1 MKIVAIENQFMRVER
16 QNWHFVKITTDEGIV
31 GLGEAS
37 LEGREQ
43 TVAAAVD
50 EFSRY
55 LIGEDPGPIEHHWQ
69 RLHRH
74 GFWRGGV
81 ILNSAI
87 AAIDQALWDVKGKR
101 LGVPVYELLGGPT
114 RQRVRVYTHA
124 GGATAEATV
133 ERVQELMALGYRAF
147 KLGSGLPIQAG
158 RSPEAVDERAI
169 IRRTEEKVRLVR
181 EAVGP
186 DVDLMLDNHGRFMPA
201 FAIELMHALQPYN
214 MLFLEELV
222 PPENLAALEKV
233 ALVKANVP
241 LATGERLFSKWEFR
255 ELIEKQLVDVVQPD
269 ICHAG
274 GILELKKIAALAEA
288 YYIKVAPHNPNGP
301 VATAASLHL
310 AASIPNFLILE
321 TAYAE
326 PYRSRAQKI
335 GPVIKDGWIELP
347 TAPGLGIEL
356 DEDVIRAHPYS
367 PHDYSPLYYPDG
379 SVADV

>member
-1 MKIVAIENQFMRVER
+1 MKIVAIENQLMRVAR

-31 GLGEAS
+31 GVGEAS
-37 LEGREQ
+37 LEGREK

-55 LIGEDPGPIEHHWQ
+55 LIGEDPTPIEHHWQ

-81 ILNSAI
+81 VLNSAI
-87 AAIDQALWDVKGKR
+87 AAIDQALWDIKGKR

-124 GGATAEATV
+124 GGPTTEATV
-133 ERVQELMALGYRAF
+133 ERVHELMELGYRAF
-147 KLGSGLPIQAG
+147 KLGSGVPIEAG
-158 RSPEAVDERAI
+158 RAPDPVDERAI
-169 IRRTEEKVRLVR
+169 IRRTEEKIRRVR

-201 FAIELMHALQPYN
+201 FAIELMHVLQPFN

-233 ALVKANVP
+233 SLVKANVP

-274 GILELKKIAALAEA
+274 GISELKKIAAMAEA
-288 YYIKVAPHNPNGP
+288 FYIKVAPHNPNGP

-326 PYRSRAQKI
+326 PFRSQVQRQ
-335 GPVIKDGWIELP
+335 GLTIKDGWIDLP
-347 TAPGLGIEL
+347 TTPGLGVEL

-367 PHDYSPLYYPDG
+367 PHDYAPMYYLDG
-379 SVADV
+379 SVADI

>member
-1 MKIVAIENQFMRVER
+1 MKIVAIENQLMRVER
-16 QNWHFVKITTDEGIV
+16 QNWHFVKITTDEGITGV
-31 GLGEAS
+31 GEAS
-37 LEGREQ
+37 LEGRER
-43 TVAAAVD
+43 TVAAAVE

-87 AAIDQALWDVKGKR
+87 AGIEQALWDIKGKQ
-101 LGVPVYELLGGPT
+101 LGVPVYSLFGGPT
-114 RQRVRVYTHA
+114 RRRVRVYTHA
-124 GGATAEATV
+124 GGPTTEATV
-133 ERVQELMALGYRAF
+133 ERVHQLMELGYRAF
-147 KLGSGLPIQAG
+147 KLGTALPIQAG
-158 RSPEAVDERAI
+158 RAPDPMDERAI
-169 IRRTEEKVRLVR
+169 IRRTEQKVRAVR

-201 FAIELMHALQPYN
+201 FAIELMHALQPFN

-233 ALVKANVP
+233 AQVKANVP
-241 LATGERLFSKWEFR
+241 LATGERLFSKWEYR

-269 ICHAG
+269 VCHAG
-274 GILELKKIAALAEA
+274 GILELRKIAAMAEA

-326 PYRSRAQKI
+326 PFRSQVQTS
-335 GPVIKDGWIELP
+335 GPIIKDGWIDLP
-347 TAPGLGIEL
+347 TAPGLGVEL
-356 DEDVIRAHPYS
+356 DEEVIRAHPYA
-367 PHDYSPLYYPDG
+367 PHDYAPMYYADG
-379 SVADV
+379 SVADI

>member
-1 MKIVAIENQFMRVER
+1 MKIVAIENQLMHAER
-16 QNWHFVKITTDEGIV
+16 QNWHFVKITTDDGIV
-31 GLGEAS
+31 GVGEAS
-37 LEGREQ
+37 LEGREK

-81 ILNSAI
+81 VLNSAI
-87 AAIDQALWDVKGKR
+87 AGIEQALWDIKGKK

-114 RQRVRVYTHA
+114 RKKVRVYTHA
-124 GGATAEATV
+124 GGPTTEATV
-133 ERVQELMALGYRAF
+133 ERVHELMALGYRAF
-147 KLGSGLPIQAG
+147 KLGTALPIQAG
-158 RSPEAVDERAI
+158 GSPGAMDERAI
-169 IRRTEEKVRLVR
+169 IRRTEEKIRKVR

-201 FAIELMHALQPYN
+201 FAIELMHALQPFN
-214 MLFLEELV
+214 ILFLEELV

-274 GILELKKIAALAEA
+274 GILELKKIAAMAEA

-326 PYRSRAQKI
+326 PYRSQVQKY
-335 GPVIKDGWIELP
+335 GLTIKDGWIDLP
-347 TAPGLGIEL
+347 TAPGLGVEL
-356 DEDVIRAHPYS
+356 DEDVIRAHPYAVR
-367 PHDYSPLYYPDG
+367 DYAPMYYPDG
-379 SVADV
+379 SVADI